1 MEWIKSNE
9 REPLNGGRY
18 FCKYNNI
25 KLVLEF
31 IKIKPKKE
39 NFIINEHFE
48 ERMLDEIIYWTEDVN
63 DSTQIKSNEELM
75 WLEEK

>member
-9 REPLNGGRY
+9 REPLNCGRY

-31 IKIKPKKE
+31 VKIKPKRE

-48 ERMLDEIIYWTEDVN
+48 EQMLDEIIYWTEDVN